1 MKFGETLANDTFKQG
16 IGLFEQF
23 EVPGASIIQPL
34 ALVRKVVRNSF
45 TLVPEAKVIKDL
57 LSVTAT
63 ANVVDAAVPDVVVVV
78 VVVDVADHQKTTK
91 NFLL

>member
-1 MKFGETLANDTFKQG
+1 MKFGETLAVDTFEQG
-16 IGLFEQF
+16 IGLFEQL
-23 EVPGASIIQPL
+23 EVPGASITKPL
-34 ALVRKVVRNSF
+34 ALVRKVVRYSF